1 MSNKIIKAHCLG
13 YYHLKMFLIIRL
25 STQTWII
32 MDPKYSQTG
41 FKYHIIVLQKQLH
54 MATTTDLLGY
64 VMDRIGY
71 CVTYHPYT
79 YITYQILHYSPLII
93 SQSLRSLDTN
103 IPNFQLQF
111 QISISWSKT
120 VLMLLM
126 VHLKTIVS

>member
-1 MSNKIIKAHCLG
+1 
-13 YYHLKMFLIIRL
+13 
-25 STQTWII
+25 

-93 SQSLRSLDTN
+93 SQSLRSLDNKYPQFSIT
-103 IPNFQLQF
+103 IPN
-111 QISISWSKT
+111 IH
-120 VLMLLM
+120 LLEQDCSD
-126 VHLKTIVS
+126 VADGASEDYC